1 MPLHT
6 LTSRI
11 AVATTAIILALAETA
26 SARPIDPV
34 SNHPFQSGAGPVI
47 VQKTV
52 STGPTTIAW
61 VLLAVAVAVA
71 IVAAGYLGA
80 RAATRTAKPRVG

>member
-34 SNHPFQSGAGPVI
+34 TNHPFQSGAGPVI

-52 STGPTTIAW
+52 ATGPTTFAW
-61 VLLAVAVAVA
+61 VLIAVGVA
-71 IVAAGYLGA
+71 IASVAAAYMGT
-80 RAATRTAKPRVG
+80 RAATRTAKARVG